1 MQRKTNTKSRFDEK
15 FDFEAFCSFSHSLYQ
30 FVDFTRF
37 SAHRNPYKS
46 LQNNELHPF
55 FEKQSDCI
63 LAQKTRFSARNQPI
77 LAMKNEVFVSIWCY
91 FTPFSGQI
99 TLFPPLSYIFQLF
112 ALLFLLC
119 LNLVYPTFEERTD
132 KQSCTTRNGIA
143 KNQFG
148 DSEHCSAFYA
158 LFQLLSQNAQT
169 AKQQQK
175 GSSFT
180 LHNSFKTAPTLLTKV
195 PHHNSLPYSSSPR
208 SPPQQ
213 ENHKKTQ
220 SSFPSTFLC
229 SSLLLN
235 SSSFTPDFKLKRS
248 IFPPISS

>member
-15 FDFEAFCSFSHSLYQ
+15 FDFEVFCAFSHSLYQ
-30 FVDFTRF
+30 FVSFTRF
-37 SAHRNPYKS
+37 SAHRNPYKP
-46 LQNNELHPF
+46 LQNNELRPF
-55 FEKQSDCI
+55 FEKQSDYI
-63 LAQKTRFSARNQPI
+63 LAQKIRFSARNQPV
-77 LAMKNEVFVSIWCY
+77 LAMKNEIFLSIWCY

-158 LFQLLSQNAQT
+158 LFQLLSQNAPI

-175 GSSFT
+175 GSSFA
-180 LHNSFKTAPTLLTKV
+180 LHNSFKIALKLLT
-195 PHHNSLPYSSSPR
+195 
-208 SPPQQ
+208 
-213 ENHKKTQ
+213 
-220 SSFPSTFLC
+220 
-229 SSLLLN
+229 
-235 SSSFTPDFKLKRS
+235 
-248 IFPPISS
+248 